1 MKASFL
7 VGVIL
12 LGLAATLR
20 PADAA
25 DVRMYVRHEGSDY
38 AAWRKG
44 YDAFNAERKSMGVKG
59 AAVYQSVDNPNDVTV
74 WHDFKTAEAAKAFA
88 SSQRLKD
95 VMGKAGVKGTPQ
107 IWFTTQAKK

>member
-25 DVRMYVRHEGSDY
+25 DVRMYVRHEVSAY
-38 AAWRKG
+38 AAWG
-44 YDAFNAERKSMGVKG
+44 
-59 AAVYQSVDNPNDVTV
+59 
-74 WHDFKTAEAAKAFA
+74 
-88 SSQRLKD
+88 
-95 VMGKAGVKGTPQ
+95 GKATTPSMPSESR
-107 IWFTTQAKK
+107 WA

>member
-25 DVRMYVRHEGSDY
+25 DVRMYVRHEVSDY

-44 YDAFNAERKSMGVKG
+44 YDAFNAERNRW
-59 AAVYQSVDNPNDVTV
+59 A
-74 WHDFKTAEAAKAFA
+74 
-88 SSQRLKD
+88 
-95 VMGKAGVKGTPQ
+95 
-107 IWFTTQAKK
+107 